1 LGEIPWSAKEDD
13 GSGCSGE
20 KPADSV
26 FINGGLSTT
35 VEIDLKNIY
44 I

>member
-1 LGEIPWSAKEDD
+1 MVLVVLG
-13 GSGCSGE
+13 SGE

-35 VEIDLKNIY
+35 VEIDLKKIY
-44 I
+44 IYMN